1 VLGHMYRVVTT
12 APKVEQ
18 DIRGVEPVSIV
29 SCSYKFVQC
38 ETKRSVVRPTGVLH
52 WQDSYLTGNRI
63 TVGKDFWRKIA
74 IPLTA
79 WIVAVIVT
87 RTACQATG
95 DTLSP

>member
-1 VLGHMYRVVTT
+1 M
-12 APKVEQ
+12 
-18 DIRGVEPVSIV
+18 RGVKPVSIV

-38 ETKRSVVRPTGVLH
+38 ETKPSVVRPTGVLR

-63 TVGKDFWRKIA
+63 DSGRLGRKIA

-79 WIVAVIVT
+79 WIVGVIVT
-87 RTACQATG
+87 CTACLATG